1 MKFPLPA
8 VATALTL
15 AGLSTFVHAEE
26 ARALSFNLGA
36 VSDYRYRGISQT
48 RLEPALQGGADYAL
62 ASGFYV
68 GTWLS
73 TIRWIK
79 DWGSASGIDTGRAN
93 LEWDVYAGH
102 KGELRPGLSYDVGVL
117 AYLYPGNRYG
127 RLPGAADANTT
138 ELYGAFS
145 FGVATVK
152 YSHAV
157 THLFGTGNSK
167 GSGYLEAAASFDL
180 GSGFSVTPHIGH
192 QRVAHNGSY
201 SYTDYALT
209 AAKDF
214 DGLVLS
220 VALVGADTKSIAG
233 AKAYAS
239 PIDAGKDLGKFGV
252 VLGLKKTF

>member
-1 MKFPLPA
+1 MKCLLSA
-8 VATALTL
+8 VAAALTL
-15 AGLSTFVHAEE
+15 VALPTLTHAEE
-26 ARALSFNLGA
+26 AKAWSVNLGA

-48 RLEPALQGGADYAL
+48 RLKPALQGGVDYAL

-79 DWGSASGIDTGRAN
+79 DWGSGGVDTGSAN
-93 LEWDVYAGH
+93 LEWDLYAGH
-102 KGELRPGLSYDVGVL
+102 KGELGRGLNYDVGVL
-117 AYLYPGNRYG
+117 AYLYPGNHYG
-127 RLPGAADANTT
+127 NLSGATNANTT
-138 ELYGAFS
+138 ELYGALS
-145 FGVATVK
+145 LGVATVK
-152 YSHAV
+152 YSRAV

-180 GSGFSVTPHIGH
+180 GGGFSVTPHVGH
-192 QRVAHNGSY
+192 QRVAHSSNY

-209 AAKDF
+209 AAKDL

-239 PIDAGKDLGKFGV
+239 PADTAKDLGKFGV

>member
-1 MKFPLPA
+1 MKLLLPA
-8 VATALTL
+8 VAIVLTL
-15 AGLSTFVHAEE
+15 VALPPPVHAEQ
-26 ARALSFNLGA
+26 AQALSFNLGA

-48 RLEPALQGGADYAL
+48 RLKPALQGGADYAPG
-62 ASGFYV
+62 SGFYV

-73 TIRWIK
+73 TIRWIE
-79 DWGSASGIDTGRAN
+79 DWGRGSGVATGDAN

-102 KGELRPGLSYDVGVL
+102 KGELGSGLSYDAGVL
-117 AYLYPGNRYG
+117 AYLYPGNHYG
-127 RLPGAADANTT
+127 RLPGAANANTT
-138 ELYGAFS
+138 ELYGALS

-152 YSHAV
+152 YSHAI

-167 GSGYLEAAASFDL
+167 NSGYLEAAAAFDL
-180 GSGFSVTPHIGH
+180 GSGFSLTPHIGH
-192 QRVAHNGSY
+192 QRVAHNGNY

-209 AAKDF
+209 VAKDF

-239 PIDAGKDLGKFGV
+239 PVDAGKDLGKFGV

>member
-1 MKFPLPA
+1 MKFLLSA
-8 VATALTL
+8 VAAALTL
-15 AGLSTFVHAEE
+15 AALPTLSHAEE
-26 ARALSFNLGA
+26 AKAWSFNLGA
-36 VSDYRYRGISQT
+36 VSDYRFRGISQT
-48 RLEPALQGGADYAL
+48 RLKPALQGGADYAL
-62 ASGFYV
+62 ASGFYA

-79 DWGSASGIDTGRAN
+79 DWGSGSGVDTGSAN
-93 LEWDVYAGH
+93 LEWDLYAGR
-102 KGELRPGLSYDVGVL
+102 KGELGQGLSYDVGVL
-117 AYLYPGNRYG
+117 AYLYPGNHYG
-127 RLPGAADANTT
+127 RLAGATNTNTT
-138 ELYGAFS
+138 ELYGALS

-180 GSGFSVTPHIGH
+180 GSGFSVTPHVGH
-192 QRVAHNGSY
+192 QRVAHNSDY
-201 SYTDYALT
+201 SYTDYSLT
-209 AAKDF
+209 AAKDL

-239 PIDAGKDLGKFGV
+239 PVDTAKDLGKFGV